1 MKACNLIL
9 ILTLLFTLTIQSS
22 FSLEDN
28 TTENQQQYFELTHP
42 LVTNTDTPP
51 SCSVNLLTH
60 TFANTVDTN
69 TSTDTTF
76 TPSITVYYTPPPTTC
91 KWSHAVLEFQAKCN
105 GTTPMHDRVAG
116 VWIAGVELLRTST
129 AQPTDNG
136 SFWSVRKDVTKYTS
150 IITTQDNSTSFS
162 VMLET
167 LDKENLTGVYHIN
180 VSMHFYDH
188 NAFRFALSSVVG
200 DLEGYKKNRK
210 LSSIDGNGVGDMLGL
225 YPYDT
230 HADMIIPISGDVDEG
245 YWFRIENESD
255 VKKTSV
261 RIDQRTY
268 KAVLEMYISSH
279 GDEEFWY
286 LTPPDSYTKS
296 NNLVS
301 GKGKGA
307 YREVLLTI
315 DGKLVGTV
323 IPTPLIFTSGIN
335 PSLWKPAVA
344 IGAFDQPSYDIDLTP
359 YLGLLLGDKDHSI
372 EIQVAEGGSYWLV
385 GANMHIW
392 LSNSNVQAIVEY
404 QPPSMEIENDYE
416 FEGLEGEFEIEV
428 ERSSSA
434 VGLVQSSFG
443 IINTKVT
450 EEIKFKNKLT
460 FKEQGTRKELD
471 QKIKRKTKVK
481 ITDARGSSIVKYEI
495 ERTYPLKIT
504 AVTQPWYGKGI
515 STVSTTVVQGRSES
529 FSSGKVILRALNHDV
544 NCTGSMLVNG
554 NCVMS
559 GSTENHQNYYYK
571 DGLGCFSRKVNVME
585 GDVVGDETSS
595 ICVK

>member
-1 MKACNLIL
+1 MNACNLIL
-9 ILTLLFTLTIQSS
+9 ILSLLFTLTIQSS
-22 FSLEDN
+22 LSLEDN

-105 GTTPMHDRVAG
+105 GSTPMHDRVAG

-136 SFWSVRKDVTKYTS
+136 SFWSVWKDVSKYNS

-162 VMLET
+162 VMLEI
-167 LDKENLTGVYHIN
+167 LDNENLTGVYHVN

-188 NAFRFALSSVVG
+188 NAFRFPLSSVVG

-210 LSSIDGNGVGDMLGL
+210 LSSIDGNGVGDM
-225 YPYDT
+225 
-230 HADMIIPISGDVDEG
+230 
-245 YWFRIENESD
+245 IEDESD
-255 VKKTSV
+255 VKTTSV

-372 EIQVAEGGSYWLV
+372 EFQVAEGGSYWLV

-392 LSNSNVQAIVEY
+392 LSSSNVQAIVEY
-404 QPPSMEIENDYE
+404 QLPSMEIENDYE

-443 IINTKVT
+443 IINIKVT
-450 EEIKFKNKLT
+450 EEIEFKNKLT

-481 ITDARGSSIVKYEI
+481 ITDARGSSIAKYEI

-504 AVTQPWYGKGI
+504 VVTQPWYGKGI
-515 STVSTTVVQGRSES
+515 STVSTAVVQGHSES
-529 FSSGKVILRALNHDV
+529 FSSGKVIVRALNHDV

-571 DGLGCFSRKVNVME
+571 DGLGCYSRKVNVME